1 MCGITICFCDNSF
14 KMLHIIYGKIKHD
27 ETVRKSLMKVKL
39 TSKPSGFKT
48 VENLNYIISN
58 YMK

>member
-27 ETVRKSLMKVKL
+27 ETVRTKSDEREIDKQ
-39 TSKPSGFKT
+39 T
-48 VENLNYIISN
+48 EWI
-58 YMK
+58 